1 MLRNISLSLF
11 VFNEIATKLLSSS
24 SSSESVWPSFGW
36 FYVFFIMYIYIL
48 HGCYATLFLSV
59 FLKFAPSPSLF
70 FFEAEEEEEIF
81 GILASKKEKK

>member
-1 MLRNISLSLF
+1 
-11 VFNEIATKLLSSS
+11 
-24 SSSESVWPSFGW
+24 
-36 FYVFFIMYIYIL
+36 MYIYIL

-81 GILASKKEKK
+81 GIFASKKEKK